1 MISSLRHCCFMP
13 LVLLSLS
20 DTDIAVPSEEWQ
32 ENTSLY
38 PWGCL
43 GAGLLEE
50 DLHTLL
56 TVDIQGS
63 KVTSGFLDI
72 GLFPQ
77 IHCIP
82 LGKSRELQ
90 RKCNLL
96 IQITLN
102 SSSGGCEAVKE
113 NATAQ
118 GSLS

>member
-1 MISSLRHCCFMP
+1 MVSSLWHWCFIA

-32 ENTSLY
+32 ENTSPY
-38 PWGCL
+38 PWGCF
-43 GAGLLEE
+43 GAGLVDE
-50 DLHTLL
+50 DLHTPL

-63 KVTSGFLDI
+63 KATSGFLDI

-82 LGKSRELQ
+82 LGKSREPQ
-90 RKCNLL
+90 RKCDLL
-96 IQITLN
+96 IQITLD
-102 SSSGGCEAVKE
+102 SSSGGCEAVEE